1 MIQAHWKLWGSYSTI
16 MVMDSIK
23 RPGSLADKRIFRR
36 SYGEVEQN
44 AVLEI
49 LSYTSQLREVCYLCG
64 EVATGGI

>member
-1 MIQAHWKLWGSYSTI
+1 